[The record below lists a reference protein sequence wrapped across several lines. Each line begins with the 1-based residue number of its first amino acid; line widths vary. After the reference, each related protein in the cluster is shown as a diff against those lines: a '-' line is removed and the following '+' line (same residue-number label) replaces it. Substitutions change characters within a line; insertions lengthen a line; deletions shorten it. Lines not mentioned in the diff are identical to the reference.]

1 MQNKNFKKIS
11 LRYTKHSFI
20 SSMLYFDYYF
30 EKLKKYDFEEKKI
43 LSLFLMINTYTISKH
58 HGVLKSFKEFLFL
71 FKDEFINI
79 KENFKDLFKN
89 NYNLELKS
97 VPKTIE
103 KMVRGVEAYLDDS
116 HIKDNLAID
125 LYIYSK

>member
-1 MQNKNFKKIS
+1 MNMVYMHDIGKINSSFQFVKMQNKNFKKIS

-71 FKDEFINI
+71 FKDEFIN
-79 KENFKDLFKN
+79 
-89 NYNLELKS
+89 
-97 VPKTIE
+97 
-103 KMVRGVEAYLDDS
+103 
-116 HIKDNLAID
+116 
-125 LYIYSK
+125 